1 MKIFVLHYSKLVERK
16 QNILQQFSTQNI
28 TNYEF
33 IELFD
38 KDVLTNED
46 KKLFIPDFKPSLM
59 SLVLKHF
66 YVYKEIAE
74 KYHQALILEDDVIL
88 SNNFTTILNHYL
100 CQLPNDYDMLF
111 IGNGCNLHIDSKLIK
126 PNQNIYL
133 KDKQQV
139 FGFGHQVNATT
150 RCTDSY
156 IVSNKCAKQLCN
168 YIANLQY
175 KINLPSDWWINL
187 ADTHNNFNIYWAEPT
202 IVVQGSEIGLY
213 KSSLR

>member
-16 QNILQQFSTQNI
+16 QNILQQFLKQNI

-38 KDVLTNED
+38 KDVITNEH
-46 KKLFIPDFKPSLM
+46 KKLFIPDFKPSMM
-59 SLVLKHF
+59 SLMLKHF
-66 YVYKEIAE
+66 HVYKEIAE
-74 KYHQALILEDDVIL
+74 KYPQALILEDDVIL
-88 SNNFTTILNHYL
+88 ANNFTTILKHYMF
-100 CQLPNDYDMLF
+100 QIPDNYDMLF

-133 KDKQQV
+133 KDKTPLV
-139 FGFGHQVNATT
+139 YLGHNVNGIS

-168 YIANLQY
+168 YIATLPY
-175 KINLPSDWWINL
+175 KINLPSDWWLNL
-187 ADTHNNFNIYWAEPT
+187 VDRHNNFNIYWAEPT
-202 IVVQGSEIGLY
+202 IVVQGTECGLY
-213 KSSLR
+213 KSSH